1 MTSVVM
7 LTTDQRIDRRILLEA
22 DCLEKAGWTVSIV
35 AMQTDGVAVNDH
47 PRVIRLGTGN
57 GVPTAKSTMLSVYRR
72 IRRKVPI
79 NSGLMRGMRALAW
92 RFVMDQERFFLG
104 MFLPTALSY
113 RADVYLAHDLP
124 MLPVAVA
131 AARTNG
137 ARVAYDSHELYTEQE
152 FSAPERRRWIE
163 IEQRHIGVADV
174 VITVNPSIAAEL
186 RRRYGLDNVT
196 VVLNAEE
203 PADFPQPPDRLR
215 QQLGLR
221 ASDRIM
227 LFQGGFSAGRN
238 LDTLVDAMQAVK
250 DPSIHLVLLGEGQMR
265 NALQRR
271 VADAKTA
278 GRVHFLDMAPQNE
291 LLSYSASADLGI
303 IPYQSTCLNTHLCTP
318 NKLFEFIAAG
328 TPMLA
333 SDLPEL
339 RRLVA
344 NQGIGEVADLSTAQ
358 GIAAAVTRLFS
369 ETAPLQQFRE
379 RIRQVRREI
388 SWTVEGAKFV
398 SAFEPLRPRTTS

>member
-1 MTSVVM
+1 MASVVM

-22 DCLEKAGWTVSIV
+22 DSLENAGWAVTIV
-35 AMQTDGVAVNDH
+35 AMQTDSVVVNDD
-47 PRVIRLGTGN
+47 PRVIRLNAINAVT
-57 GVPTAKSTMLSVYRR
+57 TAKSSMLSVYRR

-79 NSGLMRGMRALAW
+79 NSGLMRMMRTLAW

-104 MFLPTALSY
+104 LFLPTALSH

-131 AARTNG
+131 AAKANG
-137 ARVAYDSHELYTEQE
+137 ARVAYDSHELYAEQE
-152 FSAPERRRWIE
+152 FSASERRRWTE
-163 IEQRHIGVADV
+163 IEQRYIGAADAIV
-174 VITVNPSIAAEL
+174 TVNPSIAAEL
-186 RRRYGLDNVT
+186 CRRYGLANVT

-203 PADFPQPPDRLR
+203 PVDFPQSPDRLR
-215 QQLGLR
+215 RQLGLR

-238 LDTLVDAMQAVK
+238 LDTLVDAIAAIK
-250 DPSIHLVLLGEGQMR
+250 DTSIHLVLLGEGQMR
-265 NALQRR
+265 HTLQRR
-271 VADAKTA
+271 VAKAGTT
-278 GRVHFLDMAPQNE
+278 GRVHFLDMAPQSE

-328 TPMLA
+328 TPILA

-339 RRLVA
+339 QQLIA
-344 NQGIGEVADLSTAQ
+344 NRGIGDVADLSTAQ
-358 GIAAAVTRLFS
+358 GIAAAVTRVFS
-369 ETAPLQQFRE
+369 ETARLQQFRE
-379 RIRQVRREI
+379 RIQQVRHEI
-388 SWTVEGAKFV
+388 SWSVEGAKFV
-398 SAFEPLRPRTTS
+398 AALEALRPSSRA